1 MECGTRFNTIEL
13 VEEEVTCYAYKLTH
27 QELEPPKVVVKKA
40 PYVAETTANKIR
52 EKKRKARHM
61 IEDLRMWEKTAE
73 DDLFW
78 NGDYQDECT
87 Y

>member
-1 MECGTRFNTIEL
+1 MGCGNRFNT
-13 VEEEVTCYAYKLTH
+13 VEMLEEK
-27 QELEPPKVVVKKA
+27 EPQHKEPKPVAKKA